1 MTSRTILICLLVCS
15 MLPAVDNKLL
25 AQPVRET
32 AYLHFDRT
40 EYDIGETAW
49 FRAYVVSDHQFSS
62 RSTVLWT
69 DLLDP
74 SGRLV
79 QRVVFEDID
88 QSAYTDLPF
97 QPRVLFYSARVDQSG
112 LLQSFDE
119 CFAEK
124 QSCE

>member
-1 MTSRTILICLLVCS
+1 
-15 MLPAVDNKLL
+15 MLFAFHSQLR
-25 AQPVRET
+25 AQQLRET

-49 FRAYVVSDHQFSS
+49 FRAYVISDHQFSS

-97 QPRVLFYSARVDQSG
+97 
-112 LLQSFDE
+112 
-119 CFAEK
+119 
-124 QSCE
+124 